1 MDDDDRSGAGD
12 GDSGD
17 GQQARPR
24 IHAHD
29 EFELDIDVETDLTR
43 VAPQQRPVADLFD
56 DDSEITEEVTEIAAT
71 ACGAQSD
78 EAAPDELPLPR
89 ASNEQVL
96 PVFLPSDRPGT
107 EPPPPPLPETNDAPA
122 AGPPDLSS
130 LLGPPPAADDSPP
143 AGDELF
149 EDVSGIHDRPPVHER
164 GFDSP
169 ASLESA
175 PPPSDPEPRPRFAA
189 GTTGGLPLD
198 GTQFEPSPAPGGK
211 RRGGQSDSALLRRGP
226 MRMAGSQRVVRRWF
240 QPSLRD
246 VLLLLLLILLGAGV
260 WIGWSFYQDYR
271 KRADWERFDQSR
283 DQFERTRADA
293 IKKRQPKKEQDV
305 P

>member
-1 MDDDDRSGAGD
+1 MDDDDRSGAGG
-12 GDSGD
+12 GDSGS
-17 GQQARPR
+17 GRRARPH

-43 VAPQQRPVADLFD
+43 VASQRRPVADLFD
-56 DDSEITEEVTEIAAT
+56 DDSEITEEVTEIAAG
-71 ACGAQSD
+71 AHGAQ
-78 EAAPDELPLPR
+78 PDESASDDLPLPR

-96 PVFLPSDRPGT
+96 PVFLPSDRPGN
-107 EPPPPPLPETNDAPA
+107 EPPPPPLPERDDAPA

-130 LLGPPPAADDSPP
+130 LLGPPPS
-143 AGDELF
+143 AGDDAPPGDDLF
-149 EDVSGIHDRPPVHER
+149 EDVSGIHDLPPVHGR

-169 ASLESA
+169 SSPDIA
-175 PPPSDPEPRPRFAA
+175 PPPPEAEPQPRFAA

-198 GTQFEPSPAPGGK
+198 GTQFEQAPAPK
-211 RRGGQSDSALLRRGP
+211 NKKRGGQSDSALLRRGP

-271 KRADWERFDQSR
+271 KRAGWERFDQSR
-283 DQFERTRADA
+283 EQLERTRSDA